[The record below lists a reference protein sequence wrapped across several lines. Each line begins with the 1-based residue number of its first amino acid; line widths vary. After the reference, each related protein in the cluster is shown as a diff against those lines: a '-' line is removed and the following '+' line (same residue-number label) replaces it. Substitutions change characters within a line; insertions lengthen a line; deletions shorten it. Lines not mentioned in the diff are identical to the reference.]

1 VQSVFDAVGTGG
13 IPPNTGCQL
22 SDATDQIAC
31 LTQSDPC
38 SVGYAGDGGKSWV
51 QRGNGNVCATFV
63 NNGVCTGSGTGG
75 LQPPYSGAS
84 CPSACVQQGTT
95 GSPTL
100 VADSIRVDGSYP
112 SIDNVQALGTQHVEY
127 QISRKLYY
135 NSLIGFENM
144 ASTTGDTNGW
154 AGELDI
160 GKWEAVAANVN
171 PILAS
176 IGYFPLSTAQAPN
189 GLTGGAT
196 NPFCE
201 DFNETMVCNDG
212 TTSENLD
219 TAGAGGNACAGNPSG
234 IPSET
239 SATGWNYVTTVGT
252 STSTVCGNGVKEAYE
267 ECDDGT
273 AGQTTA
279 TDGTLAT
286 NGAAPG
292 TAAGNGASGNNCST
306 ICRCAGITS
315 YQSIGSGPWG
325 CQ

>member
-1 VQSVFDAVGTGG
+1 MVTGG
-13 IPPNTGCQL
+13 T
-22 SDATDQIAC
+22 
-31 LTQSDPC
+31 
-38 SVGYAGDGGKSWV
+38 
-51 QRGNGNVCATFV
+51 
-63 NNGVCTGSGTGG
+63 CTGSGTGG

-100 VADSIRVDGSYP
+100 VADSLIVDGTYP
-112 SIDNVQALGTQHVEY
+112 TSDNVQALGTQHVEY
-127 QISRKLYY
+127 QIARKLYY
-135 NSLIGFENM
+135 NSAIGFENM
-144 ASTTGDTNGW
+144 ASTTGDTNGY

-176 IGYFPLSTAQAPN
+176 IGYFALAPGQAPN
-189 GLTGGAT
+189 GLTSGAT

-201 DFNETMVCNDG
+201 DFNEGMVCADSASE
-212 TTSENLD
+212 TSETTG
-219 TAGAGGNACAGNPSG
+219 TAAGGGNACAGNPSG
-234 IPSET
+234 IPSDP
-239 SATGWNYVTTVGT
+239 SYVYTAPT
-252 STSTVCGNGVKEAYE
+252 TSTVCGNGIKEAYE

-273 AGQTTA
+273 VGTSTA
-279 TDGTLAT
+279 TTGTLAT

-292 TAAGNGASGNNCST
+292 TTAGNGSSGSNCST

-315 YQSIGSGPWG
+315 YHSVSGGPYG